1 MGKKLAIIGIRG
13 FPGVQGGVESHC
25 AMLAPFLA
33 SEFSCRVYRRKP
45 YLTAES
51 HAVSA
56 SGISFIDLP
65 STRIKG
71 FETVW
76 HTLLC
81 CMHLLFHRVNVVNVH
96 NIGPGMFTPLL
107 RMMGIKVVLT
117 YHSPNYEHDK
127 WGKASKI
134 LLRMSEKLALT
145 WANHIIFV
153 SPIQRAKYSQKILAK
168 SHAIPNGIPP
178 VEHSRHT
185 DFLDSHGITP
195 HRYILAVG
203 RLTPE
208 KGFDTLIKAV
218 NLLDRP
224 YTLVIAGSCDH
235 DPKYM
240 EYLKKCDTNHRT
252 IFTGYTTGD
261 PLNQLYSHA
270 RLYVLSS
277 RNEGFPMVLLEAMS
291 HSLPVICT
299 DIPAAHIIPLPP
311 DHYTPVDSPRECA
324 AAIETMLSDN
334 HERVDYD
341 LSTYQ
346 WSDIARQTCHI
357 YQNLLKK
364 GTSTSTTN

>member
-33 SEFSCRVYRRKP
+33 SEFTCRIYRRKP

-51 HAVSA
+51 HTESIP
-56 SGISFIDLP
+56 GISFTDLP

-81 CMHLLFHRVNVVNVH
+81 CLHLLFHRVNVVNVH

-107 RMMGIKVVLT
+107 RIMGIKVVLT

-127 WGKASKI
+127 WGKGSKL
-134 LLRMSEKLALT
+134 LLRISEKLALT

-153 SPIQRAKYSQKILAK
+153 SPIQRAKYPQKILDK
-168 SHAIPNGIPP
+168 SSAIPNGIPP
-178 VEHSRHT
+178 VAHSDHT
-185 DFLDSHGITP
+185 DFLESHHITP
-195 HRYILAVG
+195 RKYILAVG

-218 NLLDRP
+218 NLLAEP

-240 EYLKKCDTNHRT
+240 EYLKSCDTGHRT
-252 IFTGYTTGD
+252 IFTGYTTGE

-299 DIPAAHIIPLPP
+299 DIPAAHIIELPQH
-311 DHYTPVDSPRECA
+311 HYTPVDKPEPLA
-324 AAIETMLSDN
+324 KTLETIIAEPD
-334 HERVDYD
+334 ERTEYD
-341 LSTYQ
+341 LDRYH
-346 WSDIARQTCHI
+346 WPDIARQTCDV
-357 YQNLLKK
+357 YNTLLNRKEKK
-364 GTSTSTTN
+364 